1 MCCVVSTLHLA
12 SYPHHAV
19 SAVEEHCPCSG
30 VCCYMFCPHSFQ
42 LQTLTT
48 LFQLPRGDV
57 PDEGPSGVVCF
68 GMCCIH
74 ADSSCRPSPH
84 SSSCRETLLMFP
96 VRGQECVLSTPLP
109 VEDLHHADPPA
120 ERRRMCLVRGPVAWC
135 FVLCCVHTPSSCR
148 LHNAFS
154 AAEGQGPCAWL
165 RGKLCGVLFVLC
177 PHSFQLQTSPCCF
190 QVLRDTI
197 SVLAKGESVAWC
209 VRCCGTSHVLAWSVE
224 VLPARRS
231 SYSPGS

>member
-1 MCCVVSTLHLA
+1 MMCPHSCPQTLTMLFLLLRDTTHMHGEGASVMCRVVSTLHLA

-148 LHNAFS
+148 PHHAVSRCLGTLSVCLLKGKVLRGVSGVVVPPMFWRGVWKSFQPDAHHTLP
-154 AAEGQGPCAWL
+154 AAEG
-165 RGKLCGVLFVLC
+165 
-177 PHSFQLQTSPCCF
+177 CC
-190 QVLRDTI
+190 
-197 SVLAKGESVAWC
+197 
-209 VRCCGTSHVLAWSVE
+209 
-224 VLPARRS
+224 
-231 SYSPGS
+231 